1 MADPGFEIEIL
12 RDDDAVAAVAVVG
25 ELDLATAPQLAE
37 SFGRVAQGPGKTV
50 RVDMQGVGFLDSS
63 GISALVEEQKRR
75 AEAGGRLVL
84 HRASDQVVRVLEISG
99 LGTFFELSPDAPT

>member
-1 MADPGFEIEIL
+1 MADPGFEIEIM
-12 RDDDAVAAVAVVG
+12 RDDDVSAVVAVVG
-25 ELDLATAPQLAE
+25 ELDLATAPTLSDAL
-37 SFGRVAQGPGKTV
+37 GRVAHRPGKTV
-50 RVDMQGVGFLDSS
+50 RVDMERVGFLDSS

-99 LGTFFELSPDAPT
+99 LGTFFELSPDAPS